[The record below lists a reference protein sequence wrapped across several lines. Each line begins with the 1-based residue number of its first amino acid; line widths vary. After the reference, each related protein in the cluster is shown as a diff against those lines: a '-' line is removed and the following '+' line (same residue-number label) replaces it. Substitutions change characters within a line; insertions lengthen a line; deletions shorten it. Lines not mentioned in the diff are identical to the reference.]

1 MNATTPSSHR
11 PAPPVEP
18 VSVFSL
24 VLILLSALIHA
35 SWNLAS
41 RKTKGD
47 LATLVSGVVLATLII
62 TPIAFLVPVTGNIMD
77 GLWICLASGLVHVI
91 YIALVGA
98 MYSVAGGSVSLVYPV
113 ARGTGVAFTAILAR
127 PILGEEVSAMGG
139 LGVAMIIC
147 GIATMAW
154 SKLGLLGN
162 WANYD
167 VLGKWRLR
175 QKQAEKKDHNKDST
189 TQDEPTVEPTVVV
202 HTGEIAPSLP
212 SLPLKSKCHPK
223 APALALALLCGTVIS
238 SYSLLDKAGVG
249 EMNPIQYSA
258 GMLWVECA
266 CLVPYMLVRRRTQCC
281 LALHERKK
289 YIVIVGVGGWGCY
302 LIVLYVLTLTPS
314 SYVTALREVS
324 VVFGAALGVM
334 VLKEKLTIGIVLGV
348 VAIVVGLVFIKMA

>member
-1 MNATTPSSHR
+1 MNNTPSSHR
-11 PAPPVEP
+11 PSPPVEP
-18 VSVFSL
+18 VSIVSL

-47 LATLVSGVVLATLII
+47 LATLVSGVVLATFII

-77 GLWICLASGLVHVI
+77 GVWICVASGLVHVI

-113 ARGTGVAFTAILAR
+113 ARGTGVAFTAILAG
-127 PILGEEVSAMGG
+127 PILGEEVSVMGG
-139 LGVAMIIC
+139 FGVAMIIS

-175 QKQAEKKDHNKDST
+175 QAQAEKKDHNKDST
-189 TQDEPTVEPTVVV
+189 TQDEPTVVV

-212 SLPLKSKCHPK
+212 SVPLKSKCHPK

-302 LIVLYVLTLTPS
+302 LIVLYVLTLSPS

>member
-1 MNATTPSSHR
+1 M
-11 PAPPVEP
+11 
-18 VSVFSL
+18 
-24 VLILLSALIHA
+24 
-35 SWNLAS
+35 
-41 RKTKGD
+41 
-47 LATLVSGVVLATLII
+47 II

>member
-1 MNATTPSSHR
+1 MG
-11 PAPPVEP
+11 
-18 VSVFSL
+18 
-24 VLILLSALIHA
+24 
-35 SWNLAS
+35 
-41 RKTKGD
+41 TKARQM
-47 LATLVSGVVLATLII
+47 LQYSFT
-62 TPIAFLVPVTGNIMD
+62 F
-77 GLWICLASGLVHVI
+77 VH
-91 YIALVGA
+91 
-98 MYSVAGGSVSLVYPV
+98 
-113 ARGTGVAFTAILAR
+113 
-127 PILGEEVSAMGG
+127 
-139 LGVAMIIC
+139 
-147 GIATMAW
+147 W
-154 SKLGLLGN
+154 
-162 WANYD
+162 
-167 VLGKWRLR
+167 
-175 QKQAEKKDHNKDST
+175 Q
-189 TQDEPTVEPTVVV
+189 
-202 HTGEIAPSLP
+202 
-212 SLPLKSKCHPK
+212 

-266 CLVPYMLVRRRTQCC
+266 CLLPYMLVRRRTQCC